1 MKSQRPTRHPVGAER
16 ICAALL
22 GLASALAAHAEA
34 PMHTDDAGTL
44 GQGAM
49 KLEAGIGR
57 DGKTRGGELLW
68 GAGVLP
74 NLEMEVSLARATDR
88 STAPSTTLQGRGLGL
103 KWVPWQSESGWSLG
117 ARLDVGR
124 TSVRDR
130 ATPERLTHRE
140 YALTGLATYRFANE
154 HVLHLNA
161 GHKSTK
167 VDGVRDNAA
176 TWAVGYE
183 LPLAQRLQFTSE
195 VYGERHTR
203 PDKAIGLRY
212 EIADG
217 LKVSAAVGRGNG
229 RTFSQLGMA
238 WEF

>member
-1 MKSQRPTRHPVGAER
+1 MRSRFQTPSPVGAVR
-16 ICAALL
+16 LCAALL
-22 GLASALAAHAEA
+22 GLASAVAAQAEA

-57 DGKTRGGELLW
+57 DGKTRGGELVW
-68 GAGVLP
+68 GAGVWP
-74 NLEMEVSLARATDR
+74 QLEIEVSLARAKDR
-88 STAPSTTLQGRGLGL
+88 SATPSTTLQGRGLGL
-103 KWVPWQSESGWSLG
+103 KWVPWQSENGWSLG
-117 ARLDVGR
+117 ARLDIGH
-124 TSVRDR
+124 TSVRDH
-130 ATPERLTHRE
+130 ATPVRLTHRE

-176 TWAVGYE
+176 TWALGYE

-195 VYGERHTR
+195 VYGERHAR

-212 EIADG
+212 EVADG

>member
-1 MKSQRPTRHPVGAER
+1 MRTQLQNLHPVGTVR
-16 ICAALL
+16 LCAALL
-22 GLASALAAHAEA
+22 GLATALAAHAEA

-49 KLEAGIGR
+49 KLETVIGR
-57 DGKTRGGELLW
+57 EGKTRGGELLW

-103 KWVPWQSESGWSLG
+103 KWVPWQKETGWSLG
-117 ARLDVGR
+117 ARLDVGHTR
-124 TSVRDR
+124 VRDP
-130 ATPERLTHRE
+130 ATPARLTHRE

-154 HVLHLNA
+154 QVLHLNA
-161 GHKSTK
+161 GRKSTK
-167 VDGVRDNAA
+167 LDGVRDNAA

-195 VYGERHTR
+195 VFGERHSR
-203 PDKAIGLRY
+203 PDKAVGLRY
-212 EIADG
+212 EVADG

>member
-1 MKSQRPTRHPVGAER
+1 MRTQLQNPHPVGTVR
-16 ICAALL
+16 LCAALL

-44 GQGAM
+44 GQGTM
-49 KLEAGIGR
+49 KLETVIGR
-57 DGKTRGGELLW
+57 EGKTRGGELLW

-103 KWVPWQSESGWSLG
+103 KWVPWQNETGWSLG
-117 ARLDVGR
+117 ARLDVGHTR
-124 TSVRDR
+124 VRDP
-130 ATPERLTHRE
+130 ATPVRLTYRE
-140 YALTGLATYRFANE
+140 YALTGLATYRFVNE
-154 HVLHLNA
+154 QVLHLNV
-161 GHKSTK
+161 GRKSTK
-167 VDGVRDNAA
+167 LDGVRNNAA

-183 LPLAQRLQFTSE
+183 LPLAQRLQLTSE
-195 VYGERHTR
+195 VFGERHSR
-203 PDKAIGLRY
+203 PDKAVGLRY
-212 EIADG
+212 EVADG

>member
-1 MKSQRPTRHPVGAER
+1 
-16 ICAALL
+16 
-22 GLASALAAHAEA
+22 
-34 PMHTDDAGTL
+34 
-44 GQGAM
+44 
-49 KLEAGIGR
+49 
-57 DGKTRGGELLW
+57 
-68 GAGVLP
+68 
-74 NLEMEVSLARATDR
+74 
-88 STAPSTTLQGRGLGL
+88 
-103 KWVPWQSESGWSLG
+103 
-117 ARLDVGR
+117 
-124 TSVRDR
+124 VRDR